1 LIVARGTSRDRNR
14 ENQKRQRE
22 KNSAHLL

>member
-14 ENQKRQRE
+14 ENQKRQRK
-22 KNSAHLL
+22 KNSAHQL